1 MSDNTP
7 EKFVPL
13 LALALLVTSLVS
25 TTALAQQKDRNLYF
39 QSPDGSINVIVSGG
53 PGYVITPFPNDS
65 GGYDGYAVTPS
76 SPPPY
81 YGTPPASP
89 YLGQPS
95 PSYQYEYQRG
105 GPAGSVH
112 GCTGQ

>member
-1 MSDNTP
+1 MSDNTT

-53 PGYVITPFPNDS
+53 PGYVITPFPNGS
-65 GGYDGYAVTPS
+65 GRYNGYTVSPS
-76 SPPPY
+76 YPPPY
-81 YGTPPASP
+81 YSSPPASP
-89 YLGQPS
+89 YLSQPS
-95 PSYQYEYQRG
+95 PSYQYEYERG
-105 GPAGSVH
+105 GPAGCVY
-112 GCTGQ
+112 GCTGE